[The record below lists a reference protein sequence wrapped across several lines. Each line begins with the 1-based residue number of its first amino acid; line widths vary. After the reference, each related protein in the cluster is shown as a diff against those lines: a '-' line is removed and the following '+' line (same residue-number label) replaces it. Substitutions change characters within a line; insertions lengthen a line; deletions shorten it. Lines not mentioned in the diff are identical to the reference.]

1 VSAETDE
8 ALGRPSDQ
16 RMAGRVAVVTGAGTE
31 RSIGNG
37 QAVALTLAAHGA
49 SVVCVDRVGERAEQV
64 AEKIRKAGGEALAI
78 EADVTA
84 VEDTERIAAVADEV
98 YGRVDALVNT
108 AGVVSRNGLRAR
120 VAGGPVA
127 EWEQLDLGDWDYVFK
142 VNVTGPML
150 CTRAL
155 APLLSRQGGAVV
167 FVGTTMADQW
177 YGSGSLAYGTSKAA
191 LEGLNLAV
199 AGALG
204 PRGVRSNLLVIGQVR
219 APHID
224 AAAESLGEQGQQM
237 LDHRRRSSLLQ
248 VDGTPFDVG
257 LTALYLVSPDSRW
270 ITGQKIYVDG
280 GAARTMR

>member
-1 VSAETDE
+1 MTDETDE

-49 SVVCVDRVGERAEQV
+49 SVVCVDRVGMRAEQV
-64 AEKIRKAGGEALAI
+64 VEKIRKAGGEALAV
-78 EADVTA
+78 EADVTEVA
-84 VEDTERIAAVADEV
+84 DTERIAAVADEV

-199 AGALG
+199 AGASG
-204 PRGVRSNLLVIGQVR
+204 PAGS
-219 APHID
+219 
-224 AAAESLGEQGQQM
+224 
-237 LDHRRRSSLLQ
+237 
-248 VDGTPFDVG
+248 G
-257 LTALYLVSPDSRW
+257 LTCSSSARSARRTSTRRPSRW
-270 ITGQKIYVDG
+270 ASRGSRCSTTGG
-280 GAARTMR
+280 CPACCRSTAPRSTSA